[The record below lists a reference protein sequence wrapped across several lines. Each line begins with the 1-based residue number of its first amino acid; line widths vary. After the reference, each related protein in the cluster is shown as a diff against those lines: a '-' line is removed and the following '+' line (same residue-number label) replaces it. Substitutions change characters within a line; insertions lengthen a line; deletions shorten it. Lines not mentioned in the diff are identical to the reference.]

1 MTPQR
6 QFVDYQNNATT
17 YRTGRDL
24 SRSQTELWASVVS
37 DRLPSTDLRVVIDGG
52 AGTGAFLP
60 MWRAL
65 GATSVLALEP
75 NEAMRTVAAGRA
87 LEHTSVLAGDLT
99 SIPVATDA
107 ADVVWVSA
115 VIHHVA
121 DRPAAF
127 AEITRVLQPGGRL
140 LLRGYI
146 PNLSRVPWLEYFPGA
161 ERATARFPTL
171 QSLETDASGLETI
184 DVTSV
189 DDIERVRPRAAI
201 SWIGAM
207 RHADTLLTAL
217 TDEEVELGLEAL
229 NCLPDV
235 PLAPATL
242 TLLTMHVRD

>member
-1 MTPQR
+1 MKPHR
-6 QFVDYQNNATT
+6 QFVDYQNNAAT

-24 SRSQTELWASVVS
+24 RSAQLDLWASVVS

-65 GATSVLALEP
+65 GATCVLALEP
-75 NEAMRTVAAGRA
+75 NEAMRTVAAERA
-87 LEHTSVLAGDLT
+87 HEHTSVLAGDLT
-99 SIPVATDA
+99 SMPVATGA

-115 VIHHVA
+115 VIHHVP
-121 DRPAAF
+121 DRSAAF
-127 AEITRVLQPGGRL
+127 AEITRVLQPRGRL

-146 PNLSRVPWLEYFPGA
+146 PNLSRIPWLEYFPGA

-171 QSLETDASGLETI
+171 RSLETDASGLETI

-189 DDIERVRPRAAI
+189 DDVERVRPSEAI
-201 SWIGAM
+201 SWIRAM
-207 RHADTLLTAL
+207 RDADTLLTAL
-217 TDEEVELGLEAL
+217 TDEEIEAGLEEL

-242 TLLTMHVRD
+242 TLLTLHVRD